1 MNRAALLAMIAFMLL
16 VGSAS
21 AQDLCST
28 LYPSSPTSNPATTYY
43 GMFAIALVIILT
55 VFVVLGLVYAIG
67 YAFRIDKLTNY
78 VKTEILESIANL
90 VLIAI
95 FSGGIGV
102 AFAASVFFANVGM
115 AGLQEASISGITSP
129 TTVSSA
135 SAMYMQ
141 LCENYYSKL
150 LSVFGTVVTLYA
162 SSWFLGLLTSFNI
175 GLMPNGF
182 GASFHPFIGLDPT
195 TLFFYL
201 LQNVAI
207 GIIIIYLAIIMLTW
221 LIFYLFPIFLYAGIL
236 FRSFPW
242 TRAAGG
248 TMLAI
253 FISFYIILPAIL
265 YPFSFSKV
273 PIPAQQ
279 SGSSLLLPPSI
290 PGLPTGLASISDI
303 EHFFSSL
310 FSPNNAIEYFVPS
323 LADAGIQ
330 LFGVIIA
337 LLISF
342 DLIESF
348 AELLGA
354 PSLRGQSHKMLRRV
368 I

>member
-1 MNRAALLAMIAFMLL
+1 MNRAALLAMIAFVLL

-21 AQDLCST
+21 AQSPFCST
-28 LYPSSPTSNPATTYY
+28 LYANSSTNTYY

-115 AGLQEASISGITSP
+115 AGLQEASISGLTTSP

>member
-1 MNRAALLAMIAFMLL
+1 MNRAALLAMIAFVLL

-21 AQDLCST
+21 AQSPLCSA
-28 LYPSSPTSNPATTYY
+28 LYANSSTNTYY

-78 VKTEILESIANL
+78 VKTEILESTANL
-90 VLIAI
+90 VFIAI
-95 FSGGIGV
+95 FAGGLGA
-102 AFAASVFFANVGM
+102 AFAATTFFANVG
-115 AGLQEASISGITSP
+115 LASLSGISGISVI
-129 TTVSSA
+129 TVSSTTA
-135 SAMYMQ
+135 SSAIGMYEQ
-141 LCENYYSKL
+141 LCNNYYGKMSSIFVL
-150 LSVFGTVVTLYA
+150 ATIIYSTFYYYSMLSG
-162 SSWFLGLLTSFNI
+162 SSI
-175 GLMPNGF
+175 ELMPNGF
-182 GASFHPFIGLDPT
+182 GVSFHPFIGLGPLI
-195 TLFFYL
+195 LFL
-201 LQNVAI
+201 LLMLNIAI
-207 GIIIIYLAIIMLTW
+207 GIMIIYLAIIMLTW

-265 YPFSFSKV
+265 YPFSAVSFLPS
-273 PIPAQQ
+273 
-279 SGSSLLLPPSI
+279 SSLPLYILSSVLTSV
-290 PGLPTGLASISDI
+290 GAMES
-303 EHFFSSL
+303 FFSSPL
-310 FSPNNAIEYFVPS
+310 SPNSEIEFFVPS

-330 LFGVIIA
+330 LFSVIIA

-354 PSLRGQSHKMLRRV
+354 PSLRGQSHKMLRKV